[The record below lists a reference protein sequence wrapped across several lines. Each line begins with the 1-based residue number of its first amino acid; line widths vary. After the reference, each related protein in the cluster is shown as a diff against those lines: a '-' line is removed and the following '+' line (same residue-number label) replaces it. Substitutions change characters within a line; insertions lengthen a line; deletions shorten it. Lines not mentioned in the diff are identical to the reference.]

1 MSDSYLIEALNER
14 IKELTCLYEISNIAV
29 DTNLSLDDQLQ
40 SIVQILPKAWKY
52 PEHGVAE
59 LNLDSKF
66 FFSDKLPLKHVSQ
79 KNVIVVDERERGYL
93 AMHYDASF
101 NENPVFLPEEHTL
114 LKTLAQEVG
123 GIIFRNEQK
132 QREALLQRKFQHS
145 DRLTI
150 LGELTA
156 GIAHELNTPLGN
168 ILGFAQLI
176 QEHSQDQQ
184 VSRDTE
190 KIIDSALHAREI
202 VKKLM
207 FFSCEM
213 PQQMK
218 KVAINKLIEDALDLL
233 KFTIKNARVKVVF
246 SPKCKELIAQVD
258 PVQFTQVVFNLIINA
273 IHASSAGQQIDVAL
287 ESEITS
293 FSLTVRDQGHG
304 IKKSIK
310 DKIFEPFFTTKI
322 TGEGS
327 GLGLSV
333 VHGIIK
339 SHGGALTV
347 KSKENAGA
355 TFEVVLP
362 LTQYHE

>member
-1 MSDSYLIEALNER
+1 MSDNHLIETLNER
-14 IKELTCLYEISNIAV
+14 IKELTCLYEISNIAANI
-29 DTNLSLDDQLQ
+29 NLSLEDQLQ
-40 SIVQILPKAWKY
+40 SIVQILPGAWKY

-66 FFSDKLPLKHVSQ
+66 FFSDKLPPEHVSQ
-79 KNVIVVDERERGYL
+79 KNVIEVDDRERGYL
-93 AMHYDASF
+93 AMHYDASIYGHSA
-101 NENPVFLPEEHTL
+101 FLAEEQTL

-123 GIIFRNEQK
+123 GIIARSEQK
-132 QREALLQRKFQHS
+132 QREAIMQRKFQHS
-145 DRLTI
+145 DRLAI

-176 QEHSQDQQ
+176 QERSKDLQ

-190 KIIDSALHAREI
+190 KIINSAMYSREI

-218 KVAINKLIEDALDLL
+218 KVAINDLIEDALDLL
-233 KFTIKNARVKVVF
+233 KFTIKNAEVKVVF
-246 SPKCKELIAQVD
+246 TPKSKELKAQVD
-258 PVQFTQVVFNLIINA
+258 PVQFTQVVFNLLINA
-273 IHASSAGQQIDVAL
+273 IHASSAGQRIDVEL
-287 ESEITS
+287 ESELTS
-293 FSLTVRDQGHG
+293 FSLTIRDQGHG
-304 IKKSIK
+304 IKESIK
-310 DKIFEPFFTTKI
+310 DKIFEPFFTTKT

-333 VHGIIK
+333 VHGIVK
-339 SHGGALTV
+339 SHGGELSV
-347 KSKENAGA
+347 VSKENEGA
-355 TFEVVLP
+355 AFEVVLP
-362 LTQYHE
+362 LTQYHG